1 MIRPLFSLL
10 PIFLSTEKKHAM
22 ATFGSVALGL
32 ASVLVASAFIQ
43 IEINLVSLPKHADRI
58 FQVNKWLEKP
68 DGERLSSNKTAGL
81 LAPALINQLPEVEA
95 IARIMPWTEEVFLR
109 NANRGITTKAWSFAD
124 PAFLKV
130 FDVPFI
136 KGDATTA
143 LNKPGQVVLTESMAR
158 HLFGS
163 TDIIGKSMV
172 GLGGKT
178 YRVSGVVRNP
188 EKQSKV
194 QYAALASWASTEP
207 TSGVHNFRF
216 MNNWIGQTV
225 ETYILLHHAEE
236 AHAAENHLLE
246 VLREAAP
253 GQAGEYPFFLH
264 PLVSPAQKSGAVGPS
279 VNGKFS
285 DVIWDAG
292 TLFLLFSLESHIS

>member
-1 MIRPLFSLL
+1 MIRRFISLL
-10 PIFLSTEKKHAM
+10 PTVLSTDKKQAM
-22 ATFGSVALGL
+22 AAFGSLVLGL
-32 ASVLVASAFIQ
+32 AVVLVASAFIQ
-43 IEINLVSLPKHADRI
+43 IEINPVSLPKHADRI

-68 DGERLSSNKTAGL
+68 DGERLPSNKTAGL
-81 LAPALINQLPEVEA
+81 LAPALVDQLPEVEA
-95 IARIMPWTEEVFLR
+95 VARIMTWTEDVYLR
-109 NANRGITTKAWSFAD
+109 NADRGISTKAWSFAD

-178 YRVSGVVRNP
+178 YRVSGVVRNTD
-188 EKQSKV
+188 KQSKV
-194 QYAALASWASTEP
+194 QFAALASWASTEP
-207 TSGVHNFRF
+207 SSGVHNFRF

-236 AHAAENHLLE
+236 AHAAENHLQE

-264 PLVSPAQKSGAVGPS
+264 PLVPPTQKSGAVGAS

-285 DVIWDAG
+285 DVLLG
-292 TLFLLFSLESHIS
+292 SGSLFLLFSRGYSVS